1 MGAPKPLPEGSL
13 PKLQAALKRA
23 RTKSEFQRVLCLWL
37 REGLGLNSRAVA
49 KAVGWTQ
56 HTVLRVQAEYAKR
69 GEAAVLGRPG
79 RGGRRR
85 ELLNERQE
93 KSVLHSVRAEY
104 WQDGIINTRLVHEAV
119 EKMAGHKVPASTVY
133 RMLARHGWHKVPR
146 VIVTKLR
153 HDSGKSPSAA
163 DSTALPS
170 DKPATSS
177 S

>member
-1 MGAPKPLPEGSL
+1 MHVPKPFPEGSV

-37 REGLGLNSRAVA
+37 REGLGLNSHQTA
-49 KAVGWTQ
+49 KAVGWTT
-56 HTVLRVQAEYAKR
+56 HTVLRVQAEFAEG
-69 GEAAVLGRPG
+69 GEAAIFGRPG

-85 ELLNERQE
+85 EVLNERQE
-93 KSVLHSVRAEY
+93 KSVLHSIRTEF

-153 HDSGKSPSAA
+153 SDPDKASSPADSAA
-163 DSTALPS
+163 PRS
-170 DKPATSS
+170 DEPAGGH
-177 S
+177 